1 MSLHIL
7 RVSVWTEARQI
18 VEQVAKLEMVN
29 VQIKEKV
36 NIEDDT
42 SLNILL
48 DKKLFYLI
56 HCILDWPMTVKANLF
71 SMIDLL
77 FFYCDHSTNFYIGNS
92 QTWFI
97 KIL

>member
-1 MSLHIL
+1 MILELLSDIINHLVWWSPFSGNMSLHIL

-56 HCILDWPMTVKANLF
+56 HCILD
-71 SMIDLL
+71 
-77 FFYCDHSTNFYIGNS
+77 
-92 QTWFI
+92 
-97 KIL
+97 